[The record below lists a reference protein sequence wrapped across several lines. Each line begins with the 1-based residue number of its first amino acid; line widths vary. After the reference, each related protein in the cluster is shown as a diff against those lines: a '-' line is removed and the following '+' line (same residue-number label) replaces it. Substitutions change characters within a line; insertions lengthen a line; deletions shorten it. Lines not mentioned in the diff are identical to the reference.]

1 MDREAK
7 DVAAAKAKLARQQ
20 AKKRKPAVTM
30 TLRGAACHRFLR
42 TLDPTFPLHPDEEAA
57 TPAGREALS
66 REKAE

>member
-7 DVAAAKAKLARQQ
+7 EVAAAKVKIARQQ

-42 TLDPTFPLHPDEEAA
+42 AFDPTFPLHPDEQ
-57 TPAGREALS
+57 PA
-66 REKAE
+66 KAQAVSE